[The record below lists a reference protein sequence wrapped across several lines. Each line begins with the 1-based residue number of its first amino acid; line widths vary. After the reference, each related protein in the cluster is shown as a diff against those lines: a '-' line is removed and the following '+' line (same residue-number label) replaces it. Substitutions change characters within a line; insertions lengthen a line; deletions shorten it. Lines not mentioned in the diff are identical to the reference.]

1 MIREDNRL
9 SPWSV
14 KSLLRWNGFEKE
26 KRGVFVNREKCIRVS
41 FDGNHATVE
50 YLSGCKYH
58 GKRELWDGGCIGA
71 PSRPANHPTHFVM
84 YQRVLGW
91 LLCCSLFE
99 NVFVP
104 NFKKTVNDRLRAE
117 RYQKWMR
124 KQQYNCQ
131 IVMKKMKRFL
141 NEQGYEP
148 NFTNVGWVINV
159 FNGVICG
166 SLKDVSFSVRSYED
180 GSKQFFASLEGD
192 EKLYQL
198 PVKKIEKEQE

>member
-14 KSLLRWNGFEKE
+14 KSLLRWNGFEKQS
-26 KRGVFVNREKCIRVS
+26 RGEYLHREKGITVT
-41 FDGNHATVE
+41 FDCNHATV
-50 YLSGCKYH
+50 YRGIRKQQ
-58 GKRELWDGGCIGA
+58 LWDGGKDSSGD
-71 PSRPANHPTHFVM
+71 PVNHPMHYEM
-84 YQRVLGW
+84 YERILGW
-91 LLCCSLFE
+91 LCCDFE
-99 NVFVP
+99 NVLVP

-166 SLKDVSFSVRSYED
+166 SLKDVSFTMRSYED